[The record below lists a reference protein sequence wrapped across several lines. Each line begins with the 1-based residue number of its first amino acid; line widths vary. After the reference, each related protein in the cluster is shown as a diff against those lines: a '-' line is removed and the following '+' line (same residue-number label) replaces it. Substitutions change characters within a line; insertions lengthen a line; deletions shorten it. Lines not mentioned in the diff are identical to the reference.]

1 MLLLN
6 KLAPAIA
13 AAVIAHA
20 VANPALAQRRTAL
33 DTGRIEQIVGL
44 KGVYS
49 AKENVFKI
57 SKPRDDVKIQVDE

>member
-20 VANPALAQRRTAL
+20 VANPALAQRRAAL

-49 AKENVFKI
+49 AK
-57 SKPRDDVKIQVDE
+57 